1 MLGTKFSRG
10 GVRLACAAGVLALT
24 QVGAQAEVVLSA
36 DFDVDLPAAVSPG
49 LATLTGVEGFSGL
62 GPTGNAFGGQF
73 LRSPTGNEVTL
84 TLTDLPMHTSISLG
98 FLLAAIDSLDGTG
111 TFPQGDFLR
120 ITLDGAEVFR
130 ESFANAAD
138 YQVQSYEA
146 PAGGVLAR
154 RTDLGFQGP
163 GGYYTD
169 SAYNMFLEPK
179 LQNLLHTASTATFT
193 FVMEGPGVQ
202 DLSDESWA
210 MDNVTVSVSAI
221 PEPSVSW
228 LALVGLLGA
237 TAMVRRRQQA

>member
-1 MLGTKFSRG
+1 MQGMKISMG
-10 GVRLACAAGVLALT
+10 GLRIACAAAVFGLA
-24 QVGAQAEVVLSA
+24 QVGAQAEVVFQT
-36 DFDVDLPAAVSPG
+36 DFEAELPAAVSPG
-49 LATLTGVEGFSGL
+49 LATLTAVEGFGGL
-62 GPTGNAFGGQF
+62 GPAGNTFGGRF

-84 TLTDLPMHTSISLG
+84 TLTALPAHTHISLG

-120 ITLDGAEVFR
+120 ITLDGVEVFR

-138 YQVQSYEA
+138 YQVQSYEP

-179 LQNLLHTASTATFT
+179 LQNLAHTASTATFT

-221 PEPSVSW
+221 PEPSVAW
-228 LALVGLLGA
+228 LAVVGLLGV
-237 TAMVRRRQQA
+237 TALRRRQA

>member
-1 MLGTKFSRG
+1 MRRTRFSMG
-10 GVRLACAAGVLALT
+10 GLRLACAAGAFGLA
-24 QVGAQAEVVLSA
+24 QVAAQAEVVFSA
-36 DFDVDLPAAVSPG
+36 DFDVDLPTALTPG
-49 LATLTGVEGFSGL
+49 LATLTGVEGFGGL
-62 GPTGNAFGGQF
+62 GPTGNVFGGQF

-84 TLTDLPMHTSISLG
+84 TLTDLPAHTSISLG

-120 ITLDGAEVFR
+120 ITLDGVEVFR

-146 PAGGVLAR
+146 PEGGVLAR

-169 SAYNMFLEPK
+169 SAYNMYLEPK
-179 LQNLLHTASTATFT
+179 LQDLLHSASTATFT

-210 MDNVTVSVSAI
+210 MDNVTVSVSAV

-237 TAMVRRRQQA
+237 TALRRRKQA